1 MSQLKNLR
9 RDKLLSLADAQLG
22 DIGRGA
28 QMRQRLEQ
36 AKLIL
41 ELVALLATIP
51 PQPEA
56 EATEGG

>member
-1 MSQLKNLR
+1 MRQLKNLH
-9 RDKLLSLADAQLG
+9 RDKLMDLADAQLG
-22 DIGRGA
+22 DLGRGA

-56 EATEGG
+56 EAPEGG

>member
-1 MSQLKNLR
+1 MRQLKNLR
-9 RDKLLSLADAQLG
+9 RDKLLDLADTQLG
-22 DIGRGA
+22 DLERGG
-28 QMRQRLEQ
+28 QLMQRLEQ

-56 EATEGG
+56 EAPEGG

>member
-1 MSQLKNLR
+1 MRTYKNLR
-9 RDKLLSLADAQLG
+9 ADKLLSLADTQLG
-22 DIGRGA
+22 DLERGG
-28 QMRQRLEQ
+28 QLMQRLEQ

-56 EATEGG
+56 EAPEGG